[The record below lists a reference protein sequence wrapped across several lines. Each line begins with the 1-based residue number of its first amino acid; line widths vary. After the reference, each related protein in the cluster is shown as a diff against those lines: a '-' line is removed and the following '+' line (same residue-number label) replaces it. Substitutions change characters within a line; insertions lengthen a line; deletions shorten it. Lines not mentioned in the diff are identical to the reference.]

1 MSGDSDSARLQAF
14 ARGLVQGV
22 GYRDFVERRASSLG
36 LTGYVRNLSDGRTV
50 EVVAEGPRD
59 QLERLVEHLRR
70 GPGGA
75 YVHEVE
81 QRWGEATGHFDGFRT
96 TY

>member
-1 MSGDSDSARLQAF
+1 MPGDSRDERLQAF
-14 ARGLVQGV
+14 ARGRVQGV

-36 LTGYVRNLSDGRTV
+36 LCGYVRNLSDGRTV

-59 QLERLVEHLRR
+59 KLERLVENLRL

-81 QRWGEATGHFDGFRT
+81 QRWGEATGHFTGFRT

>member
-1 MSGDSDSARLQAF
+1 MPGDGQEARLHAF
-14 ARGLVQGV
+14 ARGRVQGV

-36 LTGYVRNLSDGRTV
+36 LTGYVRNLSDGRSV

-59 QLERLVEHLRR
+59 RLERLVEHLRQ

-81 QRWGEATGHFDGFRT
+81 QRWSDATGHFDGFQT

>member
-1 MSGDSDSARLQAF
+1 MTDAPARLQAF
-14 ARGLVQGV
+14 ARGRVQGV

-36 LTGYVRNLSDGRTV
+36 LSGYVRNLSDGRTV
-50 EVVAEGPRD
+50 EVVVEGPRET
-59 QLERLVEHLRR
+59 LESLLVHLRR

-75 YVHEVE
+75 HVHEVE
-81 QRWGEATGHFDGFRT
+81 QRWSDPTGHFDGFRI

>member
-1 MSGDSDSARLQAF
+1 MPGDSRIERLQAF
-14 ARGLVQGV
+14 ARGRVQGV

-36 LTGYVRNLSDGRTV
+36 LSGYVRNLSDGRTV

-59 QLERLVEHLRR
+59 KLERLVEHLRQ

-75 YVHEVE
+75 YVHEVDLS
-81 QRWGEATGHFDGFRT
+81 WSEATGHYDGFRPA
-96 TY
+96 Y

>member
-1 MSGDSDSARLQAF
+1 MTDAPARLQAF
-14 ARGLVQGV
+14 ARGRVQGV

-36 LTGYVRNLSDGRTV
+36 LSGYVRNLSDGRTV
-50 EVVAEGPRD
+50 EVVAEGPREK
-59 QLERLVEHLRR
+59 LESLVVHLRQ

-81 QRWGEATGHFDGFRT
+81 QRWSEATGHFSGFQT

>member
-1 MSGDSDSARLQAF
+1 MPGDSTEARLHAF
-14 ARGLVQGV
+14 ARGRVQGV

-59 QLERLVEHLRR
+59 QLDRLVEHLRR

>member
-1 MSGDSDSARLQAF
+1 MLGDSQEARLHAF
-14 ARGLVQGV
+14 ARGRVQGV
-22 GYRDFVERRASSLG
+22 GYRDFVERRASALG
-36 LTGYVRNLSDGRTV
+36 LRGYVRNLSDGRTV
-50 EVVAEGPRD
+50 EVVAEGPRNK
-59 QLERLVEHLRR
+59 LEELVEDLRQ

-81 QRWGEATGHFDGFRT
+81 QRWSGTTGTFTSFTT

>member
-1 MSGDSDSARLQAF
+1 MTGDSRAARLQAF
-14 ARGLVQGV
+14 ARGRVQGV

-36 LTGYVRNLSDGRTV
+36 LTGYVRNISDGRTV

-59 QLERLVEHLRR
+59 KLERLLVHLRR

-81 QRWGEATGHFDGFRT
+81 QRWSEPTGHFTGFGI

>member
-1 MSGDSDSARLQAF
+1 VGADNRRLQAF
-14 ARGLVQGV
+14 ARGRVQGV

-36 LTGYVRNLSDGRTV
+36 LAGYVRNLSDGRTV
-50 EVVAEGPRD
+50 EVVAEGPRHK
-59 QLERLVEHLRR
+59 LETLLVHLRR

-81 QRWGEATGHFDGFRT
+81 QRWSAATGHHSGFRV

>member
-1 MSGDSDSARLQAF
+1 VVGDSESARLQAF
-14 ARGLVQGV
+14 ARGRVQGV
-22 GYRDFVERRASSLG
+22 GFRDFVEQRAASLG

-50 EVVAEGPRD
+50 EVVAEGPREK
-59 QLERLVEHLRR
+59 LELLLVHLRR

-81 QRWGEATGHFDGFRT
+81 QRWSEASGHFAGFRT